1 MIAADHFLSSSIMNC
16 PANNHPYTAPPS
28 PRVDAGAEGRPVLER
43 ERHKLILKLVNE
55 RAIMA
60 VGDLVEILDAS
71 EATIRRDIALLDRNG
86 GLRRVRGGVE
96 ALKPRFHAHL
106 VGVPFALSRQ
116 VRITE
121 KQAIARAAL
130 PLLQDCSS
138 IIINAGT
145 TMFEFARAMHNH
157 DLDVLTNSLSIA
169 GELLSQS
176 RCRITLPGGTVF
188 PEHNIILSPFEND
201 AIANFAAD
209 VLFTSCYGLGPGG
222 MTEMDP
228 HIAHA
233 SEKLMRRAQKVV
245 VLADSSKLALRSSMV
260 IAPLE
265 RIDAIVTDSAA
276 RESDLEFL
284 RQAGIR
290 IHIAECAG
298 PAVMGATQ

>member
-1 MIAADHFLSSSIMNC
+1 M
-16 PANNHPYTAPPS
+16 
-28 PRVDAGAEGRPVLER
+28 LER

-71 EATIRRDIALLDRNG
+71 EATIRRDIVLLDRNG
-86 GLRRVRGGVE
+86 ELRRVRGGVE

-106 VGVPFALSRQ
+106 VGVPFAISRD
-116 VRITE
+116 VRRAE
-121 KQAIARAAL
+121 KEAIARAAL
-130 PLLQDCSS
+130 PLLNDCSS

-145 TMFEFARAMHNH
+145 TMFEFARAMRHH

-222 MTEMDP
+222 MTETDP

-233 SEKLMRRAQKVV
+233 SEKLMRRAGKVV
-245 VLADSSKLALRSSMV
+245 VLADSSKLSLRSSMV

-265 RIDAIVTDSAA
+265 RIDTLVTDEGASD
-276 RESDLEFL
+276 SDLGFL

-290 IHIAECAG
+290 ILIADRA
-298 PAVMGATQ
+298 ATATMAASP